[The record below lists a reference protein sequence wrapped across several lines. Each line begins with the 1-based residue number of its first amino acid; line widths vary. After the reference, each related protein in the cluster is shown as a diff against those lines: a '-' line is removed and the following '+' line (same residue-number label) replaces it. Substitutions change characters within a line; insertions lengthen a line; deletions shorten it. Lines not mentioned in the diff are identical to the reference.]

1 MLINIGFSPI
11 LAQLGSFQLAWHGI
25 LTALAIVI
33 AVLYGER
40 RLARAGMPP
49 EAMGSVIFWAI
60 IGGLIGARLFHVAD
74 HLEYYAAHPIQA
86 ISFWEGGL
94 AVYGA
99 FFGGILAA
107 IIAVLRTK
115 FPVWRLLDAGAPALL
130 VGQAIGRVG
139 CFMNGDAWGAPTG
152 AEWGLVYTHPLDL
165 IPPNLL
171 GVPTHAYP
179 LYEIAA
185 VMAWFGVLWLVRDR
199 LTSRGSTFL
208 VAMIGYAVIRFGLS
222 YFRQETILFWGLQEA
237 QVIAL
242 VTGMASVIALVA
254 LRLVG
259 NTNVAK
265 EAKSGAG

>member
-1 MLINIGFSPI
+1 MLINIGFDPI

-40 RLARAGMPP
+40 RLARAGLSP
-49 EAMGSVIFWAI
+49 EAMGTVVFWAI

-74 HLEYYAAHPIQA
+74 HLEYYLAHPVQA
-86 ISFWEGGL
+86 LSFWEGGL

-99 FFGGILAA
+99 FFGGIVAA
-107 IIAVLRTK
+107 IIAVLRAK
-115 FPVWRLLDAGAPALL
+115 FPIWRLLDAGGPALL

-152 AEWGLVYTHPLDL
+152 AGWGVVYTHPLDL
-165 IPPNLL
+165 LPSNLL
-171 GVPTHAYP
+171 GVPTHPYP

-185 VMAWFGVLWLVRDR
+185 VMVWFGVLWLVRDR

-208 VAMIGYAVIRFGLS
+208 VAMMGYAVIRFGLT
-222 YFRQETILFWGLQEA
+222 YFRQETLLFWGLQEA

-242 VTGMASVIALVA
+242 VTGIACLIALVA

-259 NTNVAK
+259 GVTGST
-265 EAKSGAG
+265 EESPAG